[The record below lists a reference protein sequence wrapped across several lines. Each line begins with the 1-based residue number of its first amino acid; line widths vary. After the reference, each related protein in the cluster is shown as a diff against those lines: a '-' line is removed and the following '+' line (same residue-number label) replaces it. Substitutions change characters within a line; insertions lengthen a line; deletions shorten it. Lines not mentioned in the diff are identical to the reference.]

1 MTNDGPAPLC
11 RRLSTTATPKA
22 NTLLLAFALII
33 GAAPAHLRRL
43 ASEPVI
49 TQELSA
55 DLTVA
60 HLPPPVQA
68 SNRVLVAIT
77 AGGIGHEII
86 VRQLDA
92 YVAACEAGYEVHV
105 VLVTYAQWWDAAPSL
120 FAKSRFACMR
130 LGVDLPVV
138 VWRVTDAD
146 GKLAAEHRRVFSALA
161 DSYDLYVSHEDDI
174 MVRAAHLDYY
184 VKWEA
189 ALRDSGLYPG
199 FAVMEAPVGAWN
211 VSQLYANLPMVWNPF
226 TGHYDHWVQLLQHG
240 STVFMQHDKPWAPVF
255 VVTNALL
262 KAAASRPA
270 WTLDRDKPWREFN
283 THFQHLWLARYH
295 RIVIP
300 LPDAAAAYVHHA
312 GNRYVEMSIAADSAK
327 MSHHNYAVET
337 AELAA
342 TLAACTH
349 SQVPPTVKPWTL
361 ERVTYSRR
369 GASSCA
375 VCLDA
380 GQVAVV
386 DMKFRGRRYPHSSA
400 RRASTPHLNV
410 TCLSADSMRPQQSS
424 LCGMDVEA
432 QACEAGF

>member
-1 MTNDGPAPLC
+1 MLALVSNNQLGRQWTQCLCMTLACMLVSAPSLAWC
-11 RRLSTTATPKA
+11 RHMASDPVATPP
-22 NTLLLAFALII
+22 LATDPTI
-33 GAAPAHLRRL
+33 
-43 ASEPVI
+43 
-49 TQELSA
+49 
-55 DLTVA
+55 DD
-60 HLPPPVQA
+60 LPPLIQS
-68 SNRVLVAIT
+68 SNRVLAAIT
-77 AGGIGHEII
+77 SGSINQDVM

-105 VLVTYAQWWDAAPSL
+105 VLVTYARWWDAAPSL

-138 VWRVTDAD
+138 VWRVADAD
-146 GKLAAEHRRVFSALA
+146 GKLAADHRRVFGALA
-161 DSYDLYVSHEDDI
+161 DVYDLYVSHEDDI
-174 MVRAAHLDYY
+174 MVRVAHLDYY

-189 ALRDSGLYPG
+189 ALRGSGLHPG

-211 VSQLYANLPMVWNPF
+211 VPQLYANLPMVWESF
-226 TGHYDHWVQLLQHG
+226 TGHYQHWVQLLQHG
-240 STVFMQHDKPWAPVF
+240 GTVFMQHDKPWAPF
-255 VVTNALL
+255 YVVTNALL

-300 LPDAAAAYVHHA
+300 LADAAAAYVHHA
-312 GNRYVEMSIAADSAK
+312 SNRYVQMNIAADSAK

-361 ERVTYSRR
+361 ERVTYNRR
-369 GASSCA
+369 GAPSCA

-386 DMKFRGRRYPHSSA
+386 DMKFRGRYPHTSA
-400 RRASTPHLNV
+400 LRASTPHLNV
-410 TCLSADSMRPQQSS
+410 TCLSADSMKPQQSS